1 MKTRTQFVSNSS
13 SSSFILNFDK
23 EIKTK
28 EELKE
33 KLFPNQESITEF
45 DHWDDKPT
53 DHSTNEVVEYI
64 FNEFK
69 SSSENDVLDEL
80 ANDYDYNWKGSKDW
94 SYDKW
99 DKKGYNKTL
108 KIDRNNWFLKIDTWE
123 YQDMLRRIEAR
134 KDFKEILKTLQHP
147 YIVNL
152 EDKGKFSFLEYD
164 GDIFDQFLIRKIS
177 HH

>member
-33 KLFPNQESITEF
+33 KLFPNQETLITF
-45 DHWDDKPT
+45 NYWGDISQT
-53 DHSTNEVVEYI
+53 DTTDAVTEYI
-64 FNEFK
+64 FSEFK
-69 SSSENDVLDEL
+69 ASSENDVLDEL
-80 ANDYDYNWKGSKDW
+80 TSDYDYNWKGREDW
-94 SYDKW
+94 EYDKW

-108 KIDRNNWFLKIDTWE
+108 KIDSENWILKIDHWE
-123 YQDMLRRIEAR
+123 YQNVLRRIEAR

-147 YIVNL
+147 YILNL
-152 EDKGKFSFLEYD
+152 EDKGKFAYLEYD
-164 GDIFDQFLIRKIS
+164 SEIFDNFLIRRIS

>member
-1 MKTRTQFVSNSS
+1 LKTRTQFVSNSS

-33 KLFPNQESITEF
+33 KLFPNQETITEF
-45 DHWDDKPT
+45 DHWDDKST

-80 ANDYDYNWKGSKDW
+80 TNDYDYDWNGKDNWSW
-94 SYDKW
+94 DKW

-108 KIDRNNWFLKIDTWE
+108 KIDRNNWFLKIGSYDYE
-123 YQDMLRRIEAR
+123 DMLRRIEAR

-147 YIVNL
+147 YIVYL
-152 EDKGKFSFLEYD
+152 EDKGKFAFLEYD

-177 HH
+177 NH